1 MIIKPCEVPVRI
13 LALKALLRRL
23 PQTHT
28 NRDAIEEEYR
38 RYWAGYQGE
47 LSLNYDL
54 SFLHEQDYYIFHD
67 LRLQHENHYFQID
80 ILLLSASFALIIEA
94 KNYAGTL
101 FFDRTFKQLIQTKNG
116 IEKGFPDP
124 ILQVQQQRRLFEK
137 WIKSQKILDLP
148 LESIVVITN
157 PYAVI
162 KCTPGSAE
170 VPHKVIHRNSLL
182 LKIKQL
188 ENKYSQTQLQ
198 RKELKKISKFIVKQH
213 IPHQP
218 NLLET
223 YAISPVNLLK
233 GVFCP
238 QCSFLPMLRKRI
250 GWYCPKCFY
259 ADKTSHFNCLQD
271 YYFLI
276 KTSMTNR
283 ECSDFLQVTSLKTTA
298 RLLESLNLTWSG
310 QTRDRIYQLS
320 LENLTQHEK
329 SP

>member
-1 MIIKPCEVPVRI
+1 MKPCEAPVRI

-23 PQTHT
+23 PLNYS
-28 NRDAIEEEYR
+28 NRDAIEEDYR

-47 LSLNYDL
+47 LSVTYDL
-54 SFLHEQDYYIFHD
+54 SFLPEQDYYIFHD

-80 ILLLSASFALIIEA
+80 ILVLTASFSLIIEA

-124 ILQVQQQRRLFEK
+124 ILQVQKQRSLFEK
-137 WIKSQKILDLP
+137 WLESQKIFTLP

-157 PYAVI
+157 PYTVI
-162 KCTPGSAE
+162 KCTPGNAE
-170 VPHKVIHRNSLL
+170 VPHKVIHKNSLP
-182 LKIKQL
+182 LKL
-188 ENKYSQTQLQ
+188 ETLKSKFPHPKLQ
-198 RKELKKISKFIVKQH
+198 QKELKKLSKNIVKHH
-213 IPHQP
+213 IPQRP
-218 NLLET
+218 NLLELFK
-223 YAISPVNLLK
+223 IPPEQLIK

-250 GWYCPKCFY
+250 EWYCPKCQH
-259 ADKTSHFNCLQD
+259 ADTTSHFICFQD
-271 YYFLI
+271 YYLLN
-276 KTSMTNR
+276 KTSITNR

-310 QTRDRIYQLS
+310 QTRDRIYHLR
-320 LENLTQHEK
+320 LENLTQHE
-329 SP
+329 

>member
-1 MIIKPCEVPVRI
+1 MKRCEVPVRV
-13 LALKALLRRL
+13 LALEALLRRL
-23 PQTHT
+23 PLTYP

-47 LSLNYDL
+47 LSLSYDL
-54 SFLHEQDYYIFHD
+54 SFLQEQDYYIFHD
-67 LRLQHENHYFQID
+67 LRLQYENHYFQID
-80 ILLLSASFALIIEA
+80 ILLLSASFALIIEV
-94 KNYAGTL
+94 KNYAGTI

-124 ILQVQQQRRLFEK
+124 ILQVQKQRELFEK
-137 WIKSQKILDLP
+137 WLTSQKIQTLP

-157 PYAVI
+157 PYTII
-162 KCTPGSAE
+162 KCNPGNAE

-182 LKIKQL
+182 LKIEQFEIKF
-188 ENKYSQTQLQ
+188 SQPQLQ
-198 RKELKKISKFIVKQH
+198 RKELKKLSKFMVKQH

-233 GVFCP
+233 GVYCP
-238 QCSFLPMLRKRI
+238 QCSFLPMERKKLR
-250 GWYCPKCFY
+250 WHCPKCLHS
-259 ADKTSHFNCLQD
+259 DKTSHIICFKD
-271 YYFLI
+271 YLHLN
-276 KTSMTNR
+276 KSSMTNR
-283 ECSDFLQVTSLKTTA
+283 ECSDFLQVPSLKTSA
-298 RLLESLNLTWSG
+298 LLLESLNLTWSG
-310 QTRDRIYQLS
+310 QTRDRIYHLS

>member
-1 MIIKPCEVPVRI
+1 MIVKRCEVPVRV
-13 LALKALLRRL
+13 LALEALLRRL
-23 PQTHT
+23 PLTYP

-80 ILLLSASFALIIEA
+80 ILLLSASFALIIEV
-94 KNYAGTL
+94 KNYAGTI
-101 FFDRTFKQLIQTKNG
+101 FFDRTIKQLIQTKNG

-124 ILQVQQQRRLFEK
+124 ILQVQKQRVLFEK
-137 WIKSQKILDLP
+137 WLTSQKFLTLP

-157 PYAVI
+157 PYTII
-162 KCTPGSAE
+162 KCNPGNVE

-182 LKIKQL
+182 LKIEQL
-188 ENKYSQTQLQ
+188 EYKFPQPQLQ
-198 RKELKKISKFIVKQH
+198 QKELKKLSKFMVKQH

-233 GVFCP
+233 GVYCP
-238 QCSFLPMLRKRI
+238 QCSFLPMERKKSK
-250 GWYCPKCFY
+250 WHCPKCFHT
-259 ADKTSHFNCLQD
+259 DKNSHIKSIQD
-271 YYFLI
+271 YFLLI
-276 KTSMTNR
+276 KTSINSR
-283 ECSDFLQVTSLKTTA
+283 ECSDFLQLSSRKASVRILCNLSLDKT
-298 RLLESLNLTWSG
+298 G
-310 QTRDRIYQLS
+310 QTKDKLYHLR
-320 LENLTQHEK
+320 LENLTGHE
-329 SP
+329 